1 MSYRI
6 VDSAVDG
13 NRYLRMESNP
23 GGEYAVILPEYG
35 GSVHQLA
42 LHEKEDEK
50 ADESR
55 RAPGNVEAKK
65 LLENDS
71 AEEIRQNPWFRGR
84 ILFPFD
90 DRVYKGQYTFEG
102 QSYQL
107 PINDPEG
114 QDALHGF
121 LHSQSLKC
129 SSHEGG
135 KNRARV
141 VLEGDIADKP
151 GYPFH
156 LHIKVEYILDAD
168 GFHLDIKIHNQGNGS
183 APFSVGWHPYFTLFT
198 DPAEPIRPPGPNVD
212 DLQLLLPSEGYIET
226 NEKQLPSGLV
236 LPVKNTELDFRNS
249 RAIGQMQ
256 LDHGFVNKEGY
267 MELCNGNTLLRILQS
282 ELFSYSQVF
291 IPPHR
296 SSVALEPIS
305 AGTDAFNFSQLGLR
319 VLSPGESVRG
329 TISVLLSR
337 VR

>member
-129 SSHEGG
+129 SSYEGG
-135 KNRARV
+135 KRQARV
-141 VLEGDIADKP
+141 VLEGGIAGKP

-156 LHIKVEYILDAD
+156 LQIKIEYTLDAD
-168 GFHLDIKIHNQGNGS
+168 GFHLAIKIHNRGKGS
-183 APFSVGWHPYFTLFT
+183 APFSVGWHPYFTLFI
-198 DPAEPIRPPGPNVD
+198 DPSEPLRPPGSNVD
-212 DLQLLLPSEGYIET
+212 D
-226 NEKQLPSGLV
+226 
-236 LPVKNTELDFRNS
+236 
-249 RAIGQMQ
+249 
-256 LDHGFVNKEGY
+256 
-267 MELCNGNTLLRILQS
+267 
-282 ELFSYSQVF
+282 
-291 IPPHR
+291 
-296 SSVALEPIS
+296 
-305 AGTDAFNFSQLGLR
+305 
-319 VLSPGESVRG
+319 
-329 TISVLLSR
+329 
-337 VR
+337 